1 MIPHRL
7 TQAADQA
14 ARRYDLLSQT
24 FGALYRSALLSADFG
39 SANQSP
45 VLFNDAYETAGL
57 YFERDKDE
65 LAVLS
70 LEIAENAHQSAL
82 AKIASVDSSSLSDAA
97 LAHVSETQTYLSNEI
112 AAQVHRDIA
121 HMRFSLQ
128 RAVLDVSMIARTRRL
143 DHRRAQMAY
152 VMKNTE
158 ELELQFVDRR
168 GRRTPTRTFVRS
180 LYRQSLLSIHNETT
194 LHALADHGIETAA
207 VMKLEDGVEKQIDR
221 ISIHDYAELRAS
233 LFHPNSNSYLDVE
246 TDDV

>member
-7 TQAADQA
+7 TEAADQA

-45 VLFNDAYETAGL
+45 TLFNDAYENAGL

-65 LAVLS
+65 LAILS

-82 AKIASVDSSSLSDAA
+82 AKIASVDSSGLSDAA

-158 ELELQFVDRR
+158 DLELQFVDRR

-180 LYRQSLLSIHNETT
+180 LYRQALLSIHNETT

-221 ISIHDYAELRAS
+221 ISIHDYAELRAR
-233 LFHPNSNSYLDVE
+233 LFHPNSNSFLDVE